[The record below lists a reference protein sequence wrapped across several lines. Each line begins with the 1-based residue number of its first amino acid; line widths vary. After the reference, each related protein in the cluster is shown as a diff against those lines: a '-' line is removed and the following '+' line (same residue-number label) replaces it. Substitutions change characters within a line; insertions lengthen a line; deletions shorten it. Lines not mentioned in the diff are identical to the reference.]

1 MLSSHFTGESMQHS
15 APYTLGNLQRK
26 RQYALVAG
34 CFMVGATLFAIK
46 PVYDNTYYDFW
57 LELCGG
63 ILILCGLG
71 IRLWC
76 TLYIGGRKNRDLL
89 SDGPYSLC
97 RNPLYVGSIFAAF
110 GIGLQTEML
119 TFGLFCGI
127 VCWAIFHV
135 VVKREERYLLGEF
148 GDAYRDYFETTPR
161 FWPRFSAY
169 KDDLK
174 EHSFRPSMLWNTL
187 RDGLVLF
194 AAIPVTEAIEVAH
207 RAGLLKAAF
216 LLY

>member
-1 MLSSHFTGESMQHS
+1 MQQS
-15 APYTLGNLQRK
+15 APYKLGNLQRK
-26 RQYALVAG
+26 RRYTIVAG
-34 CFMVGATLFAIK
+34 CFIVGASLLAIK
-46 PVYDNTYYDFW
+46 PVYDNTYYDFS
-57 LELCGG
+57 LEVLGV
-63 ILILCGLG
+63 LMILCGFG

-76 TLYIGGRKNRDLL
+76 TLYIGGKKNKDLL

-97 RNPLYVGSIFAAF
+97 RNPLYVGSISAAI

-119 TFGLFCGI
+119 TFGLFCGAA
-127 VCWAIFHV
+127 CWVIFHV

-148 GDAYRDYFETTPR
+148 GDAYRRYLKTTPR

-174 EHSFRPSMLWNTL
+174 EHRFRPSMLWNTF

-194 AAIPVTEAIEVAH
+194 AAIPVTEAIEAAH
-207 RAGLLKAAF
+207 RLGLLKAAF